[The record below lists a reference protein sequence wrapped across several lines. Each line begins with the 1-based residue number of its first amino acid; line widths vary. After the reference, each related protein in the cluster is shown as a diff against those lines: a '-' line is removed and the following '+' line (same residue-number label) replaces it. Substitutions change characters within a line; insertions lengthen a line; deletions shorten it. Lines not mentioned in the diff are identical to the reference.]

1 MDKRGNV
8 MKEKKHLKHEV
19 LEVIEGGLRG
29 NRGAWIFGWTAFI
42 LILLSNSFY
51 LVMQLETP
59 GPRTKTAFLIL
70 EIVTV
75 LLLTAEVILGFWTA
89 DVRYPED
96 PHPRLRHLRQP
107 MTIIGILAILPF
119 YLGGVLYGSRFE
131 SIPEKIG
138 FLTLLHLVKAW
149 EIMRSSRTKKPSET

>member
-1 MDKRGNV
+1 M
-8 MKEKKHLKHEV
+8 EKKKNLKHQV

-29 NRGAWIFGWTAFI
+29 NLGAWIFSWTAFI

-59 GPRTKTAFLIL
+59 GPLTKLVFTIL

-75 LLLTAEVILGFWTA
+75 LLLTAEVVLGFWTA

-96 PHPRLRHLRQP
+96 PHPRRRHLRQP
-107 MTIIGILAILPF
+107 MTVTGILAILPF
-119 YLGGVLYGSRFE
+119 YLGAILYGSRFE
-131 SIPEKIG
+131 SIADRIG
-138 FLTLLHLVKAW
+138 FLTLLHLAKAW
-149 EIMRSSRTKKPSET
+149 EIMRSSRTKKPSES